1 MSIQLQGN
9 HRHRQASTILIS
21 VHSKIYLRQAQRSV
35 LIHSR
40 FYPLILFLLNF
51 FLTSSGLKGTYLNFF
66 FYSLLLL
73 LIIFPFLIFFR
84 LLICFAFQ
92 GLDLEG
98 ALVCPSHTEV
108 FTCSVYPLLGVGGLL
123 LCFHC
128 LNARSLCEPWSCD
141 NLVTRPNPLIFLY
154 SLTLVLSPLVSRCP
168 VSDLV
173 SSAYIKSLLQAC
185 YFCQVCHVFSPYI

>member
-1 MSIQLQGN
+1 MNSPSRFQLTVN

-108 FTCSVYPLLGVGGLL
+108 FTCSVYPLLGVGG
-123 LCFHC
+123 
-128 LNARSLCEPWSCD
+128 SLA
-141 NLVTRPNPLIFLY
+141 LFPL
-154 SLTLVLSPLVSRCP
+154 SEC
-168 VSDLV
+168 
-173 SSAYIKSLLQAC
+173 
-185 YFCQVCHVFSPYI
+185 